1 MSSAKGPG
9 RSCALL
15 PATGVKMDAA
25 CICTPLGFSSAVFS
39 GSINTLSQTDVKFSG
54 PRSCSASFLSLLGSI
69 VCFSNPLSSK
79 IRNGNSLQVPRQS
92 HSRSA
97 KRLTA
102 ENNQRREK
110 TWCTTHQPGLHYKC
124 SSCWFKAFPYI
135 CPTCSC
141 VLIIARTCSNWEGIR
156 DTRNEITYLLLKLF
170 HLKFDFYV
178 FLPFIS
184 LLVSR
189 NCKKMFYY

>member
-1 MSSAKGPG
+1 
-9 RSCALL
+9 
-15 PATGVKMDAA
+15 MDAA
-25 CICTPLGFSSAVFS
+25 PFSHLQCFQVPLILYLKLMSSLA
-39 GSINTLSQTDVKFSG
+39 GLEAAQ
-54 PRSCSASFLSLLGSI
+54 LLF
-69 VCFSNPLSSK
+69 CLFQDPLSVSQIPSVPKSGMDTPSK
-79 IRNGNSLQVPRQS
+79 CPRQS

-110 TWCTTHQPGLHYKC
+110 TWCTTHQSGLHYKC

-141 VLIIARTCSNWEGIR
+141 VLIIARTCSNWEGIL

-189 NCKKMFYY
+189 NCKKNVLLLNWF

>member
-1 MSSAKGPG
+1 MLLVYARHWGSHLQCFQVPLILYLKLMSSLAG
-9 RSCALL
+9 LE
-15 PATGVKMDAA
+15 AA
-25 CICTPLGFSSAVFS
+25 P
-39 GSINTLSQTDVKFSG
+39 
-54 PRSCSASFLSLLGSI
+54 LLGSI

-141 VLIIARTCSNWEGIR
+141 VLIIARTCSNWEGIQ